1 MAVNNLSYN
10 QLVETII
17 SDRSSADSLA
27 LTRALVAEQ
36 WLDESQAQLTYH
48 GLCELNSTI
57 KGIGAH
63 FMIILKYELHST
75 IQDGELAVFF
85 RNNHFSTVHKAKDEL
100 FLLVTDQGFL
110 DQTKVGILLYTVE
123 ESSPKRIFS

>member
-1 MAVNNLSYN
+1 MQVTVAVNNLSYN

-17 SDRSSADSLA
+17 CDRSSADSLA
-27 LTRALVAEQ
+27 LSRALVAEQ

-63 FMIILKYELHST
+63 FIIILKYELNSKIKGFRAHFIIILKYELNST
-75 IQDGELAVFF
+75 L
-85 RNNHFSTVHKAKDEL
+85 
-100 FLLVTDQGFL
+100 
-110 DQTKVGILLYTVE
+110 
-123 ESSPKRIFS
+123 